1 VRSAGAPE
9 SEPQGGSGVTAD
21 PARGRQTSVT
31 EDGNGVATPTVV
43 AASEL
48 TSEATSDIEA
58 GRRVEDGEGGGDGL
72 GGSQTEVVERGW
84 AADDPWC
91 RRLARVGLAA
101 VLATLAVAAVRAVRD
116 GWVPVGD
123 SALIVVRA
131 HDVLG
136 GGPQPRLGL
145 WASTSWSVGFD
156 LNHPGPLLYHL
167 LAVPVA
173 LIGGGAGVVVGTVA
187 IEGAAVT
194 GTYIAAQRR
203 GGPPVAAAAM
213 ACAGILC
220 WAMGSAVLVEP
231 WHATTVLLPFL
242 CFVTLAW
249 SVAAGDLVCLPW
261 MALTGSL
268 VLQTNLSYA
277 VLVPVVAAGSVV
289 ALAVDRGRRRHRH
302 PRRPW
307 RERRRDVAAIVA
319 TAAVVLV
326 AWALPLS
333 EQVTGE
339 GEGNVS
345 RLVRSVG
352 EDIETLDVSTSV
364 RTVADVLALPPG
376 FAPPSFADAFRLT
389 AFGNPLPSLAA
400 SVAAMVVLVAALAAV
415 LVDASR
421 RRDRAAAS
429 AGAVA
434 ATLVV
439 LALVTAGQSP
449 TGNYGTVAYQLRWL
463 WPVGAFVALAVAVA
477 ATRRFGT
484 MGRAVRGWT
493 AALAGLATAAAV
505 LALPATTHGT
515 TAAPTTMPV
524 AQRLVDEVA
533 DQDLTGPLVVACGEH
548 VFDPY
553 CEAVMAELRDEDVP
567 FLVPDGI
574 GPRQLGEA
582 RRWDGRTGT
591 AVLRVVTG
599 DFAVLPPGDGGRT
612 IALRRGLSQSEQ
624 LELFY
629 LQQNLTA
636 AVAAGDIHLNE
647 RGRRVAARGDLLS
660 VDPDPGPD
668 TEPTIDPARVIEV
681 RGALFGEQRRDL
693 VAMVLENLLEPNRE
707 WDRELARYAELQQ
720 AWDEHTVAVMLGP
733 LPADPGAVGPS

>member
-9 SEPQGGSGVTAD
+9 A
-21 PARGRQTSVT
+21 
-31 EDGNGVATPTVV
+31 
-43 AASEL
+43 EL
-48 TSEATSDIEA
+48 P
-58 GRRVEDGEGGGDGL
+58 
-72 GGSQTEVVERGW
+72 QTEAAERDPG
-84 AADDPWC
+84 ADDPWC

-101 VLATLAVAAVRAVRD
+101 VLATLAVAAGRAIRD

-123 SALIVVRA
+123 SALIAVRA

-156 LNHPGPLLYHL
+156 LNHPGPLLFQL

-173 LIGGGAGVVVGTVA
+173 VIGGGAGVVVGTVA
-187 IEGAAVT
+187 IEGAAVA
-194 GTYIAAQRR
+194 GTYVAAHRR
-203 GGPPVAAAAM
+203 GGPPAAAAAM

-242 CFVTLAW
+242 CFLTLAW
-249 SVAAGDLVCLPW
+249 SVAAGDLACLPW

-268 VLQTNLSYA
+268 VLQSNLSYA
-277 VLVPVVAAGSVV
+277 LLVPVVAVGSVV
-289 ALAVDRGRRRHRH
+289 VLAADRLRRPDRRRL
-302 PRRPW
+302 
-307 RERRRDVAAIVA
+307 RRREVAAIGA

-333 EQVTGE
+333 EQVTGT

-352 EDIETLDVSTSV
+352 EDVMTLDVSTAV
-364 RTVADVLALPPG
+364 RTVADVLALPPW
-376 FAPPSFADAFRLT
+376 FAPPSFADDFRLT

-400 SVAAMVVLVAALAAV
+400 SAAAMVVLIAMLAAA
-415 LVDASR
+415 LVDARR
-421 RRDRAAAS
+421 RRDRAATS

-434 ATLVV
+434 AALVV
-439 LALVTAGQSP
+439 LALVTAAQTP
-449 TGNYGTVAYQLRWL
+449 TSDYGTIAYQLRWL
-463 WPVGAFVALAVAVA
+463 WPVAAFVALALAIA
-477 ATRRFGT
+477 AARRFGST
-484 MGRAVRGWT
+484 GRAARRWT
-493 AALAGLATAAAV
+493 AALGAVATAAAV

-515 TAAPTTMPV
+515 TAASTTMPV
-524 AQRLVDEVA
+524 AQALVDEVA
-533 DQDLTGPLVVACGEH
+533 DAELTGPLVVACAEH

-582 RRWDGRTGT
+582 RRWDGSRPAGE
-591 AVLRVVTG
+591 ALLRVVTG
-599 DFAVLPPGDGGRT
+599 DFAVLPPGDGSHT
-612 IALRRGLSQSEQ
+612 IALRRGLGQSQQ

-629 LQQNLTA
+629 LQENLTA
-636 AVAAGDIHLNE
+636 AVAAGDLHLNE
-647 RGRRVAARGDLLS
+647 RGRRVAARGDLVS
-660 VDPDPGPD
+660 VDADG
-668 TEPTIDPARVIEV
+668 ESPTIDPARVLEV
-681 RGALFGEQRRDL
+681 RGSLFGEQRRDL
-693 VAMVLENLLEPNRE
+693 VAMVTEDLLEPNRR
-707 WDRELARYAELQQ
+707 WDRDLARYADLQR
-720 AWDEHTVAVMLGP
+720 AWDERTVAVMLGP
-733 LPADPGAVGPS
+733 LPADAGAVRS

>member
-1 VRSAGAPE
+1 MRSAGPPE
-9 SEPQGGSGVTAD
+9 PGPQDGSGVTVDAGQ
-21 PARGRQTSVT
+21 GRQTSVA
-31 EDGNGVATPTVV
+31 EDGQGAAMPVAV
-43 AASEL
+43 AASE
-48 TSEATSDIEA
+48 ATAEA
-58 GRRVEDGEGGGDGL
+58 GGDVEAAEGGGDEEAA
-72 GGSQTEVVERGW
+72 SQPEAAERAWG
-84 AADDPWC
+84 ADDPWC

-101 VLATLAVAAVRAVRD
+101 VLAALAVAAGRAVRD

-123 SALIVVRA
+123 SALIAVRA

-145 WASTSWSVGFD
+145 WASTSWSLGFD
-156 LNHPGPLLYHL
+156 LNHPGPLLYQL

-187 IEGAAVT
+187 IEGAAVA
-194 GTYIAAQRR
+194 GTYVAAQRR
-203 GGPPVAAAAM
+203 GGPPAAAAAM
-213 ACAGILC
+213 ACAGMLC
-220 WAMGSAVLVEP
+220 WAMGSGVLVEP

-277 VLVPVVAAGSVV
+277 LLVPVVAAGSVV
-289 ALAVDRGRRRHRH
+289 ALAADRLRRR
-302 PRRPW
+302 
-307 RERRRDVAAIVA
+307 RRRRVRRWAVAAVAA

-333 EQVTGE
+333 EQVTGK

-352 EDIETLDVSTSV
+352 KDVMTLDVSTAM
-364 RTVADVLALPPG
+364 RTVADVLALPPW
-376 FAPPSFADAFRLT
+376 FAPPSFADDFRLT

-400 SVAAMVVLVAALAAV
+400 SAAAMAVLAAALVAV
-415 LVDASR
+415 VIDARR
-421 RRDRAAAS
+421 RRDSAATT

-434 ATLVV
+434 AALVA
-439 LALVTAGQSP
+439 LALVTALQTP
-449 TGNYGTVAYQLRWL
+449 TSDYGTIAYQLRWL
-463 WPVGAFVALAVAVA
+463 WPVAAFVALAVAVA
-477 ATRRFGT
+477 AARRFGST
-484 MGRAVRGWT
+484 GRAVRGWT
-493 AALAGLATAAAV
+493 AALAGVATAAAL

-515 TAAPTTMPV
+515 TAAATTMPV
-524 AQRLVDEVA
+524 AQALVGDVA
-533 DQDLTGPLVVACGEH
+533 DADLTGPLLVACAEH

-582 RRWDGRTGT
+582 RRWDGRAGQ
-591 AVLRVVTG
+591 ALLRVVTG
-599 DFAVLPPGDGGRT
+599 DLAVLPPDDGSRT
-612 IALRRGLSQSEQ
+612 IALQRGLSRSDQ

-629 LQQNLTA
+629 LQQDLTA
-636 AVAAGDIHLNE
+636 AVAAGDLHLNE
-647 RGRRVAARGDLLS
+647 RGRRVAARGDLFS
-660 VDPDPGPD
+660 VDPDA
-668 TEPTIDPARVIEV
+668 ESPTIDPARVIEV
-681 RGALFGEQRRDL
+681 RSALFGEQRRDL
-693 VAMVLENLLEPNRE
+693 VAMVIENLLEPNRK
-707 WDRELARYAELQQ
+707 WDRALARYAELQRV
-720 AWDEHTVAVMLGP
+720 WDERTAAVMLGP
-733 LPADPGAVGPS
+733 LPADASSLG